1 MARKLFGRLR
11 RKPPPNLRQFALDVQ
26 EVMLA
31 RITRGMNGTLSTA
44 EARKMVLEKQA
55 ASIRAQMAHA
65 KALLDGDPA
74 AANRAFFDVYDREV
88 QSNRR
93 RLRKRW
99 WHRLIAR

>member
-1 MARKLFGRLR
+1 
-11 RKPPPNLRQFALDVQ
+11 
-26 EVMLA
+26 MLA
-31 RITRGMNGTLSTA
+31 RITRGMNGTLSAA

>member
-11 RKPPPNLRQFALDVQ
+11 RKPPPDVWQLGLDVQ

-31 RITRGMNGTLSTA
+31 RITRGLSGTLSAA
-44 EARKMVLEKQA
+44 EARKMVLEKCA
-55 ASIRAQMAHA
+55 ASIRAPLAHA
-65 KALLDGDPA
+65 KALLDGGPA

-99 WHRLIAR
+99 WHRLIGR